1 MATTTVG
8 NGNRTAPLAEG
19 DRVVPAPPRRPVTTR
34 VPPSLALAVVAAVLA
49 ALFYLR
55 ATGGPEGVLV
65 AVAARDI
72 VAGEAVGTGDFRF
85 SEVAASP
92 RVLATLVRRKDLA
105 GLGGAIATRG
115 IVEGSPL
122 LRADLVARAAG
133 GGQRA
138 MSLPVER
145 EHAVGGALRPGDRVD
160 VIDGAEGS
168 YVVTNAE
175 VLAVPNLSSDT
186 LSGTTGNYAITIAVD
201 AQGALRLAAAIA
213 GGKVEVVRSTGA
225 DALPPPTVGPMD
237 GRRG

>member
-8 NGNRTAPLAEG
+8 NGNRTLPLPEG

-49 ALFYLR
+49 ALFFLR

-72 VAGEAVGTGDFRF
+72 AAGEAVAIGDLRF

-92 RVLATLVRRKDLA
+92 RVLATLVPRKDLA
-105 GLGGAIATRG
+105 ALDGTIATRG

-122 LRADLVARAAG
+122 LRADLVAPAAG

-168 YVVTNAE
+168 YVVTDAE
-175 VLAVPNLSSDT
+175 VLAVPSLSSGT
-186 LSGTTGNYAITIAVD
+186 LSGTGTYAITIAVD

-213 GGKVEVVRSTGA
+213 GGKIEVVRSTGA
-225 DALPPPTVGPMD
+225 DVLPPPTAVATG

>member
-8 NGNRTAPLAEG
+8 NGSRTVPMAEG
-19 DRVVPAPPRRPVTTR
+19 DHLVTGPPRRPVSAR
-34 VPPSLALAVVAAVLA
+34 VPPSLALAVVAGVLA

-55 ATGGPEGVLV
+55 GTGGPEGVRV

-72 VAGEAVGTGDFRF
+72 PTGEAVGMGDLRF
-85 SEVAASP
+85 SEVVASP
-92 RVLATLVRRKDLA
+92 VLLRQLVPRGDLA
-105 GLGGAIATRG
+105 ALKDSIAARR

-122 LRADLVARAAG
+122 LRADLVAPAAG
-133 GGQRA
+133 RQQRA

-175 VLAVPNLSSDT
+175 VLAVPDLSTGT
-186 LSGTTGNYAITIAVD
+186 LSGTGDYAITIAVD
-201 AQGALRLAAAIA
+201 AQAALRLAAAIA

-225 DALPPPTVGPMD
+225 DALPPPLAGPIG

>member
-8 NGNRTAPLAEG
+8 NGNRTVPLAEG
-19 DRVVPAPPRRPVTTR
+19 DRVVPTPPRRPVTTR

-72 VAGEAVGTGDFRF
+72 AAGEAVGAGDFRF
-85 SEVAASP
+85 SEVATSS
-92 RVLATLVRRKDLA
+92 RVLATLVPRKDLA
-105 GLGGAIATRG
+105 ALDGAIATRG

-122 LRADLVARAAG
+122 LRADLVAPAAG
-133 GGQRA
+133 GVQRA

-168 YVVTNAE
+168 YVVTNTE
-175 VLAVPNLSSDT
+175 VLAVPNLSSGT
-186 LSGTTGNYAITIAVD
+186 LSATGDYAITIAVD

-225 DALPPPTVGPMD
+225 EVLPPPTVGATG